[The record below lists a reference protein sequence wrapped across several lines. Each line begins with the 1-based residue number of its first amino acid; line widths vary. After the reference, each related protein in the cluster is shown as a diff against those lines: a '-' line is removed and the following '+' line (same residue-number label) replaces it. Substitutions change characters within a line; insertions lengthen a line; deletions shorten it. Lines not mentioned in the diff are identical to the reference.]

1 MFKHKLWSALSIMLL
16 IAFFVSACAAPQA
29 TNNPPATT
37 AVVVTNPT
45 TPPVI
50 SNPTTPPMQPT
61 TPAVE
66 QVLKVAIAS
75 DPGPLNPHDLVS
87 QFVAL
92 NMIYEP
98 LVNYEANGKIVPG
111 LAKSWE
117 ISPDGITYTFH
128 LREGVVFQ
136 DGTPFNAAAVKWNM
150 DRWLADELWSGN
162 PYWHK
167 IIRETIQAPDEY
179 TVTFKLNEP
188 YFATLQEL
196 TFTRPSR
203 MLSPSSVDANGKYV
217 KPVGTG
223 SWKLEEYVPDQRMVF
238 VPFENYWGEKPKL
251 SKVILEVIPDA
262 QARVNALLSGEV
274 GLIGGDY
281 IGGIPLES
289 IPLLKQNPNVNVVT
303 GQGGSTYVIGMNF
316 LKPPFNDENI
326 RRAVNYAIDR
336 NIIAEKLFSGLVTPA
351 QGVFPPSVPYVT
363 YKNPQLYT
371 YALDKAKDLLKQA
384 GWKTGNDGILEKDG
398 KKFETEYI
406 VDGGAF
412 PQSKSLAEVVQA
424 QLREVGI
431 DVKIRLVD
439 YGAWSAAIQQADY
452 GLSTWLTYGPPYDP
466 QSGVSM
472 LFRYA
477 ILGAGDD
484 GTVYGD
490 PTLDSLED
498 TTLRTT
504 TEEDRQ
510 AAFDKIWEYMD
521 VHSVC
526 APIVFS
532 VRTFAVDSHVKG
544 FNLPTTEYALDLN
557 TISIEAK

>member
-1 MFKHKLWSALSIMLL
+1 MSTYKHWPALSVILL
-16 IAFFVSACAAPQA
+16 IALFASACTAPQA
-29 TNNPPATT
+29 TSLPAPTKA
-37 AVVVTNPT
+37 AVV
-45 TPPVI
+45 
-50 SNPTTPPMQPT
+50 SNPTTQPTQPT

-66 QVLKVAIAS
+66 QVLKVAIAN
-75 DPGPLNPHDLVS
+75 DLGPLNPHDLVS

-92 NMIYEP
+92 NMVYEP

-150 DRWLADELWSGN
+150 DRWLSDDLWSAN

-167 IIRETIQAPDEY
+167 IIRETIQTPDEF

-203 MLSPSSVDANGKYV
+203 MLSPSSVDANGNYV

-223 SWKLEEYVPDQRMVF
+223 PWKVEEYVPEQRMVF

-274 GLIGGDY
+274 NLIGGDY
-281 IGGIPLES
+281 IGGIPIES

-303 GQGGSTYVIGMNF
+303 GQGGSTYIIGMNF

-326 RRAVNYAIDR
+326 RRAINYAIDR
-336 NIIAEKLFSGLVTPA
+336 NIIAEKLFNGLVTPA
-351 QGVFPPSVPYVT
+351 QGIYPPSVRYVT

-371 YALDKAKDLLKQA
+371 YEPDKAKDLLKQA
-384 GWKTGNDGILEKDG
+384 GWEAGSDGILVKDG
-398 KKFETEYI
+398 QKFEVEYV

-431 DVKIRLVD
+431 DAKIRLVD
-439 YGAWSAAIQQADY
+439 YGGWSAAIQEANY

-466 QSGVSM
+466 QSGVNM

-477 ILGAGDD
+477 NIGAGDD

-490 PTLDSLED
+490 PTLDAYTD
-498 TTLRTT
+498 IALRTT
-504 TEEDRQ
+504 TEEERQ

-521 VHSVC
+521 THSVS
-526 APIVFS
+526 APVVFS
-532 VRTFAVDSHVKG
+532 LRTFAVDNRVQG

-557 TISIEAK
+557 TISMEAK